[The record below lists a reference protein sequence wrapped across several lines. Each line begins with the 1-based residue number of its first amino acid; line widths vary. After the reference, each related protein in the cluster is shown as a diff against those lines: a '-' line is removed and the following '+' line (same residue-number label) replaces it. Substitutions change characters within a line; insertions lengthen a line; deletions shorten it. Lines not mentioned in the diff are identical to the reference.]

1 MKKKG
6 ERELQPNQIKMAKK
20 TKNKIDWPTACTAI
34 ICLSILEICAMYY
47 GINGT
52 MRTIIFSLIAL
63 IVGIQMPQIKLN
75 K

>member
-1 MKKKG
+1 M
-6 ERELQPNQIKMAKK
+6 
-20 TKNKIDWPTACTAI
+20 TKQIDWRIGVCAI
-34 ICLSILEICAMYY
+34 LCLTVMELAAMHY

-63 IVGIQMPQIKLN
+63 IVGVTMPQPAVIFK